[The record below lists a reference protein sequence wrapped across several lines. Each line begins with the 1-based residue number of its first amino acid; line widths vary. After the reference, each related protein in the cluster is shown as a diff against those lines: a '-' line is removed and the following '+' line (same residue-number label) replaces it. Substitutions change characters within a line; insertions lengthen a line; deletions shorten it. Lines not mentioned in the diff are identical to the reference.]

1 MVPQHRLHNLRYITS
16 SGAIIVIIKPGG
28 LKSRD
33 QSRLRFL
40 DLLRST
46 FETCRDY
53 PSCRDQ
59 HFLFLGR
66 DTILIVRYDFCMGCT
81 PTWVMLRSNFIN
93 RRD

>member
-16 SGAIIVIIKPGG
+16 SGTIIVIIEPGG

-40 DLLRST
+40 DLSRST

-53 PSCRDQ
+53 PSSQ
-59 HFLFLGR
+59 NQIFLFSVE
-66 DTILIVRYDFCMGCT
+66 IQY
-81 PTWVMLRSNFIN
+81 
-93 RRD
+93 